1 MLSQLV
7 MQVGDVIFWRVGRD
21 LVVLEGW
28 DQTAIDRDAGLACQ
42 IKLWLCSFH
51 RGRHLPTWY
60 QLSTDMVMMSR
71 VEDDF
76 EGG

>member
-1 MLSQLV
+1 MCAWAVKDGGLAWVHGQ
-7 MQVGDVIFWRVGRD
+7 G

-28 DQTAIDRDAGLACQ
+28 DGTAIDRDAGLACQ

-60 QLSTDMVMMSR
+60 QLSPDVVMMSR
-71 VEDDF
+71 VEDD
-76 EGG
+76 